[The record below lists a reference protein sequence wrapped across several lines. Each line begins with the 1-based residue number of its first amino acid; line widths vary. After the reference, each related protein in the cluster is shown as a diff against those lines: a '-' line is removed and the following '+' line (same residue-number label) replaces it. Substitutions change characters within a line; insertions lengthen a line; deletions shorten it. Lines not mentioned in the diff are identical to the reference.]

1 MSPAVPDT
9 LPSGLRPPAS
19 QPDQVLQDQA
29 LQDRAAVLADLRAR
43 IRRLEGLGGDNARTL
58 PFGLPDVDSALP
70 GGGLPLGCLHEVAGE
85 EPGTATAFAAN
96 LLARL
101 ATAAAPAVWAP
112 VVWIVR
118 GRDLHAPG
126 LAAYGLTPDRL
137 IAVRAT
143 RDADTLWAMEEA
155 LRCRRLSAV
164 LGEAGAL
171 DLTAS
176 RRLQLAA
183 ESSGVTGVLLQLGPR
198 RSAASAAVTRWRVAP
213 APSEPE
219 EPGVGD
225 PRWSVALERCRGGRP
240 GAWLLEWRDGA
251 LAAAAREAAAKPV
264 RASAGPAGPTSA
276 PVIDHRAA
284 KAKADALWANVA

>member
-1 MSPAVPDT
+1 MPPAEPDL
-9 LPSGLRPPAS
+9 LPSDPQLATPRAN
-19 QPDQVLQDQA
+19 
-29 LQDRAAVLADLRAR
+29 RAALLDDLRAR
-43 IRRLEGLGGDNARTL
+43 IRRLEGLGGEGARTL
-58 PFGLPDVDSALP
+58 PFGLPDVDGALP
-70 GGGLPLGCLHEVAGE
+70 GGGLPLGCLHEVAGM
-85 EPGTATAFAAN
+85 EPGVGTAFAAH

-101 ATAAAPAVWAP
+101 ASEAAPALWVL
-112 VVWIVR
+112 R

-143 RDADTLWAMEEA
+143 READALWAMEEA

-198 RSAASAAVTRWRVAP
+198 RSAASAAVTRWRIAP
-213 APSEPE
+213 VSSQSS

-225 PRWSVALERCRGGRP
+225 ARWSVALERCRGGRP
-240 GAWLLEWRDGA
+240 GAWLLEWRNGGLA
-251 LAAAAREAAAKPV
+251 NAAAPDETAKPA
-264 RASAGPAGPTSA
+264 RTAPAPA
-276 PVIDHRAA
+276 PLTDRRAA
-284 KAKADALWANVA
+284 IAAWANVA

>member
-1 MSPAVPDT
+1 MPDVQPSAAIQSPPGQSS
-9 LPSGLRPPAS
+9 PGQSPP
-19 QPDQVLQDQA
+19 
-29 LQDRAAVLADLRAR
+29 DRAALLADLRAR
-43 IRRLEGLGGDNARTL
+43 IQKIEGLGGDSARRL
-58 PFGLPDVDSALP
+58 PFGVPDLDSALP
-70 GGGLPLGCLHEVAGE
+70 GGGLPLGCLHEVAAE
-85 EPGTATAFAAN
+85 DPGAGTAFAAG

-101 ATAAAPAVWAP
+101 GSVAGPVVWP

-118 GRDLHAPG
+118 GRDLHAAG

-143 RDADTLWAMEEA
+143 RDADALWAMEEA
-155 LRCRRLSAV
+155 LRCKRLSAV
-164 LGEAGAL
+164 LGETGAL

-198 RSAASAAVTRWRVAP
+198 RSSASAAVTRWRVAS
-213 APSEPE
+213 APSAPQ

-251 LAAAAREAAAKPV
+251 LAAATTVTTTPKRTTPAPATAQPV
-264 RASAGPAGPTSA
+264 TRL
-276 PVIDHRAA
+276 PVGRL
-284 KAKADALWANVA
+284 ADVA